1 MHTDKREKNIQVPCK
16 KKKPFGKERF
26 LAENAKYAYELE
38 VQREHSII
46 EQTSRMLVFQSLVL
60 ATLYAALPSV
70 LNLFEGNQCTTKLTW
85 ILSVIIT
92 VFSVLGLGVTLAA
105 QWRYKYESLPNID
118 KTKQALNA
126 LPDSCCY
133 EKVKCTYNEKYIT
146 IMYKSL
152 EQNNNLRCKLLKV
165 AMVLLYV
172 TLAVTFVMIMLLIVM

>member
-1 MHTDKREKNIQVPCK
+1 MQSQKARVQQVQ
-16 KKKPFGKERF
+16 KKPTGKERF

-38 VQREHSII
+38 AQREHSII
-46 EQTSRMLVFQSLVL
+46 EQTSRMLVFQSLIT
-60 ATLYAALPSV
+60 AALYAALPSV
-70 LNLFEGNQCTTKLTW
+70 LNLFEGNRCAIKLTW
-85 ILSVIIT
+85 VFSVVIT
-92 VFSVLGLGVTLAA
+92 VLSVLGLGVTLAA

-152 EQNNNLRCKLLKV
+152 EKNNNLRCKLLKV
-165 AMVLLYV
+165 AMLLLYV
-172 TLAVTFVMIMLLIVM
+172 TLAVIFVMIMLLIVM